1 MTQTLT
7 TGTYARLY
15 QITEDGY
22 RLYVVAYFDHN
33 VSEVFEDVF
42 KAINYF
48 NHVERYEAA
57 QARKG
62 RR

>member
-1 MTQTLT
+1 MI
-7 TGTYARLY
+7 GRYVRLY
-15 QITEDGY
+15 EVSDDGMT
-22 RLYVVAYFDHN
+22 LWVVQYLDHN
-33 VSEVFEDVF
+33 VSEVFEDRQ

-48 NHVERYEAA
+48 DHAERYEAA